1 MKHLLTAIF
10 IFSFLNSAIPQDEFA
25 PDNSLLHL
33 KNEILNSPVE
43 LEFPSDFKM
52 KKSPVRAMIYSAVL
66 PGAGQ
71 FYNESYWKIP
81 LIAAAGGYFMYGI
94 INNNNKA
101 NDFGEQYRQSQTQV
115 NPAGDPILRATRD
128 FYFDQRDDF
137 IIYFS
142 LLYIANL
149 VDAYVDAHLYDFE
162 VNESNRIKINP
173 GYGRLN
179 FSFNF

>member
-1 MKHLLTAIF
+1 M
-10 IFSFLNSAIPQDEFA
+10 PQDEVA
-25 PDNSLLHL
+25 SKNNLLDL
-33 KNEILNSPVE
+33 KNQILNPKAE
-43 LEFPSDFKM
+43 QNFPADFKM
-52 KKSPVRAMIYSAVL
+52 KKSPLRAMIYSAIL

-81 LIAAAGGYFMYGI
+81 IIAAAGGYFVYGI

-101 NDFGEQYRQSQTQV
+101 NDFGELYRQSQTPV
-115 NPAGDPILRATRD
+115 NPAGDPILKASRD

-149 VDAYVDAHLYDFE
+149 VDAYVDAHLYDFD
-162 VNESNRIKINP
+162 VSESNRMKIKP
-173 GYGRLN
+173 GFGRLN